1 MPPDGRLLPED
12 LLYELGDGVT
22 VEWIEDSHWLLPH
35 HVRVRDNSLFE
46 FSVPGLDAAIT
57 DDLARAHS
65 ERFDVEIVNGTA
77 SSGRTRGLLN
87 WSGILSVSGTV
98 TNAQTFLNSVW

>member
-1 MPPDGRLLPED
+1 PGCTEHRRRRLCRRSRTATSSRGSRRRWSMPPDGRLLPED

-65 ERFDVEIVNGTA
+65 ERFDVEIGY
-77 SSGRTRGLLN
+77 
-87 WSGILSVSGTV
+87 
-98 TNAQTFLNSVW
+98 